1 MRLFPL
7 NKHTAPLL
15 LVAVVAIGFFIG
27 GLFEV
32 LDYFI
37 IKVLMFM
44 AYGALLILGIG
55 YALLNDKKKR
65 LEDTPQDDSY

>member
-7 NKHTAPLL
+7 NKHNAPLL
-15 LVAVVAIGFFIG
+15 LVAAVAIGFFIG

-55 YALLNDKKKR
+55 YALLNDKKNR